1 MCNCNSN
8 NSSTSCYACSVTP
21 PSVQDGLQGPQ
32 GPKGDTGPEGPQGPQ
47 GIQGI
52 QGIQG
57 PAGADGADGANG
69 TDGVDGVDG
78 EDNLIVLYYNYNE
91 LSTGS
96 VGSYQPVD
104 TYTLPAG
111 TLQVGDCLNIDIQL
125 SSDDSTATY
134 YGFADLF
141 KIEIPNLGNEIISD
155 LDWTANQE
163 LLAMKKVTVGDS
175 NDPAHYY
182 LNLKIYPTAVSN
194 TPNIIATFMSSNNSV
209 SPTASFVAHSNGV
222 IPVFY
227 NNLVDTDFITDP
239 VELAFQLQNR
249 QDANSAKIHTIHIT
263 HIKNN

>member
-8 NSSTSCYACSVTP
+8 NSSTSCYGCSVIP

-32 GPKGDTGPEGPQGPQ
+32 GPKGDKGDTGDTGPQGPT
-47 GIQGI
+47 GATGAP
-52 QGIQG
+52 G
-57 PAGADGADGANG
+57 PAGADGADGV
-69 TDGVDGVDG
+69 DGINGVDG
-78 EDNLIVLYYNYNE
+78 EDNLIVLHYNYNE
-91 LSTGS
+91 LSTGL
-96 VGSYQPVD
+96 VGSYQTVD

-125 SSDDSTATY
+125 SSDDIISTSTY

-141 KIEIPNLGNEIISD
+141 KIEIPNLGNEIISN

-163 LLAMKKVTVGDS
+163 LLAMKKIIVGDTDTPS
-175 NDPAHYY
+175 NYY

-194 TPNIIATFMSSNNSV
+194 TPNIIVTFMSDNNSS

-227 NNLVDTDFITDP
+227 NNLVDTDFISDP
-239 VELAFQLQNR
+239 VELAFQLQNI
-249 QDANSAKIHTIHIT
+249 QDANSAKINTIHIT

>member
-32 GPKGDTGPEGPQGPQ
+32 GPKGDTGDTGPQGPT
-47 GIQGI
+47 GATGAT
-52 QGIQG
+52 GATG
-57 PAGADGADGANG
+57 PAGADGADGI
-69 TDGVDGVDG
+69 DGVDGVDG
-78 EDNLIVLYYNYNE
+78 QDNLIVLHYNYNE
-91 LSTGS
+91 LSTGL
-96 VGSYQPVD
+96 VGSYQTVD
-104 TYTLPAG
+104 TCTLPAA

-125 SSDDSTATY
+125 SSDDTTAAY

-194 TPNIIATFMSSNNSV
+194 TPNIIATFMSTNNSV

-227 NNLVDTDFITDP
+227 NNLVDTDFISDP

-249 QDANSAKIHTIHIT
+249 QDANSAKINTIHIT
-263 HIKNN
+263 HIKYN

>member
-32 GPKGDTGPEGPQGPQ
+32 GPKGDTGDTGPQGPQ

-69 TDGVDGVDG
+69 ADGIDGVDGQ
-78 EDNLIVLYYNYNE
+78 DNLIVLYYNYNE
-91 LSTGS
+91 LSTGD
-96 VGSYQPVD
+96 VGSYRPVD

-125 SSDDSTATY
+125 QSNSESDTY
-134 YGFADLF
+134 FGFADLF
-141 KIEIPNLGNEIISD
+141 KINIPNLGNDIRSN
-155 LDWTANQE
+155 LPWTANQE
-163 LLAMKKVTVGDS
+163 LLAMRKVTLGDL
-175 NDPAHYY
+175 NYGGNYY
-182 LNLKIYPTAVSN
+182 LNLKIYPTSVYN
-194 TPNIIATFMSSNNSV
+194 TPYVIATFMSDNNSV
-209 SPTASFVAHSNGV
+209 NPAVSFVGHSNGV
-222 IPVFY
+222 IPVFT
-227 NNLVDTDFITDP
+227 NNLIDTNFITDP
-239 VELAFQLQNR
+239 VELEFQLQNR
-249 QDANSAKIHTIHIT
+249 EAANSAKIYTIHIT

>member
-8 NSSTSCYACSVTP
+8 NSSTSCYGCSVIP

-32 GPKGDTGPEGPQGPQ
+32 GPKGDTGPEGEEGTP

-57 PAGADGADGANG
+57 PAGADGTDG
-69 TDGVDGVDG
+69 TDGADGINGVDG
-78 EDNLIVLYYNYNE
+78 EDNLIVLRYNYNE
-91 LSTGS
+91 LSTGL
-96 VGSYQPVD
+96 VGSYQTVD
-104 TYTLPAG
+104 TYTLPAA

-125 SSDDSTATY
+125 SSNDITASY

-141 KIEIPNLGNEIISD
+141 KIEIPNLGNEIVSN
-155 LDWTANQE
+155 LDWTANYE
-163 LLAMKKVTVGDS
+163 LLAMKKIAVGERATPS
-175 NDPAHYY
+175 NYY

-194 TPNIIATFMSSNNSV
+194 TPNIIVTFMSDNNSS

-227 NNLVDTDFITDP
+227 NNLVDTDFISDP

-249 QDANSAKIHTIHIT
+249 QDANSAKINTIHIT